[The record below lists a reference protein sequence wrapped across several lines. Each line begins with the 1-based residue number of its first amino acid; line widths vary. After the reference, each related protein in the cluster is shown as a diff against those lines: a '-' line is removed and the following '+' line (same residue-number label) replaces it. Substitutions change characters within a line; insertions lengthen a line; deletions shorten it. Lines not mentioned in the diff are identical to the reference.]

1 LENHFPGKQHV
12 FPGGNDVLLA
22 VSTLYREGTEFTV
35 STGGVSPENG
45 FTVRKEV
52 FPPGRPPYRRKPAL
66 PTG

>member
-35 STGGVSPENG
+35 RTVAVFPENS
-45 FTVRKEV
+45 FTVGKVV
-52 FPPGRPPYRRKPAL
+52 FPPGRPPYRRKVAL